1 MKAVVA
7 AFNQEKALVG
17 AFSVITN
24 LRMELFEALAS
35 TQHRLSLSR
44 VRVASPQRQRLAV
57 HRSPHM
63 NPPELLQ
70 LAAAW
75 PKLKSSVA
83 PWSRPEPSGAA
94 WQLLARQRTERTNI
108 RLSMITTV
116 CSYLLAARR
125 ECVLL

>member
-24 LRMELFEALAS
+24 LRMELFETLAS

-70 LAAAW
+70 LAATW

-108 RLSMITTV
+108 RLSMITAM